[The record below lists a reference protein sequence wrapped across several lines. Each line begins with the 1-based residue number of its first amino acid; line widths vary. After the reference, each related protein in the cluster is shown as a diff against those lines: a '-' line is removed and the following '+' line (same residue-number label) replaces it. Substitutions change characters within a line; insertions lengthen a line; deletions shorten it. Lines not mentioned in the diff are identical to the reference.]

1 MPQFPRHSFPVEIH
15 MKRRFLWV
23 PFWVWI
29 AFALVSALLVFYPEI
44 DLMTSRFFYTPGVG
58 FEAKGTWVE
67 RLIYRSV
74 GFLLVVGNIGLIAWW
89 LSARFASRLR
99 IRFTA
104 KELAFLLLL
113 LALGPGL
120 IVNGLLK
127 ENWGRARPIKLAQ
140 FGGSDRFTAAFVL
153 SDQEGKSFS
162 SGHTAASAYWIVAV
176 LLLAPRRIWL
186 LGVAIAYS
194 LAVSWMRMAAGGH
207 FLSDVVTSYFIVA
220 ILALALY
227 GLFYQPPR
235 ESTES

>member
-1 MPQFPRHSFPVEIH
+1 
-15 MKRRFLWV
+15 
-23 PFWVWI
+23 
-29 AFALVSALLVFYPEI
+29 LVFYPEI
-44 DLMTSRFFYTPGVG
+44 DLAVSRFFHTPGVG
-58 FEAKGTWVE
+58 FEAEGTPLE

-74 GFLLVVGNIGLIAWW
+74 GFLLVAGNIGLIAWC
-89 LSARFASRLR
+89 LSARFTSRLR

-104 KELAFLLLL
+104 KELTFLLLL

-140 FGGSDRFTAAFVL
+140 FGGSDRFTAAFVR

-162 SGHTAASAYWIVAV
+162 SGHTAASAYWIVVV
-176 LLLAPRRIWL
+176 LMIAPQRIWL
-186 LGVAIAYS
+186 LGLAIAYS

-220 ILALALY
+220 ILALTLY
-227 GLFYQPPR
+227 ERFYRPPK
-235 ESTES
+235 ESQVP

>member
-1 MPQFPRHSFPVEIH
+1 MPQFSRHPFSIEIH
-15 MKRRFLWV
+15 MKRQFLRV
-23 PFWVWI
+23 PFRVWT
-29 AFALVSALLVFYPEI
+29 AFALTSALFVFFPEI
-44 DLMTSRFFYTPGVG
+44 DLAVSRSFFTPGVG
-58 FEAKGTWVE
+58 FEAKGTGIE

-89 LSARFASRLR
+89 LSTRSTGRLR
-99 IRFTA
+99 SRFTA

-127 ENWGRARPIKLAQ
+127 EHWGRARPINLTE
-140 FGGSDRFTAAFVL
+140 FGGNDRFTAAFVL

-176 LLLAPRRIWL
+176 LLIAPQRIWL
-186 LGVAIAYS
+186 LSIAIAYS

-207 FLSDVVTSYFIVA
+207 FLSDIVISYFIVA
-220 ILALALY
+220 ILALALH
-227 GLFYQPPR
+227 GLLYRSP
-235 ESTES
+235 

>member
-1 MPQFPRHSFPVEIH
+1 MAGRNE
-15 MKRRFLWV
+15 MRRRFLYV
-23 PFWVWI
+23 PCWVWV
-29 AFALVSALLVFYPEI
+29 AFASVSALFVFFPEI
-44 DLMTSRFFYTPGVG
+44 DLAISRCFFTPGVG
-58 FEAKGTWVE
+58 FEAKGTPVE
-67 RLIYRSV
+67 RLIYHSV
-74 GFLLVVGNIGLIAWW
+74 GPLLVVGNIGLIAWW
-89 LSARFASRLR
+89 LSARFASRLQS
-99 IRFTA
+99 RFTGRA
-104 KELAFLLLL
+104 LVFLLLL

-127 ENWGRARPIKLAQ
+127 ENWGRARPINLMQ

-176 LLLAPRRIWL
+176 LLIAPRRIWFL
-186 LGVAIAYS
+186 SLAIAYS

-227 GLFYQPPR
+227 GRNPITSGAVSPLR
-235 ESTES
+235 